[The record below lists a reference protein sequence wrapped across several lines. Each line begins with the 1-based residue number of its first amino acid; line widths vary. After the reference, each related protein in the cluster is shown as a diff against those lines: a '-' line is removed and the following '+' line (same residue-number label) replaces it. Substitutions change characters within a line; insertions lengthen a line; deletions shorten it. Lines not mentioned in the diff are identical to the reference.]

1 MSIESE
7 MKAWGRTTYRQFQQF
22 YRENERGSELASSK
36 RILNKVAPELAQPI
50 ADFMERFNKDGVS
63 MPIWLCFIA
72 DLHPQII
79 AHVGL
84 KTALDYIPTCNAYTR
99 LSFNIGKE
107 FENILRQRVAEE
119 TIAKNRLYD
128 IKHTKSV
135 KGKRMKF
142 YQAEKNNRRFELWE
156 RRHKIALGAWLLGE
170 IVNHT
175 GLFEVRIERNG
186 KKTIKLIYL
195 STEFK
200 DWTRRFDHWKE
211 IADPIRMALPHKPN
225 DWTDYFNGGYETF
238 NDPFVMNKPV
248 KSHYNFND
256 LRKMYVSV
264 NNVQR
269 VPWCI
274 NHKVLEVAQHMWD
287 TGQLM
292 DYTEVPL
299 QPYLENGL
307 ERPQELRAWKFKQN
321 KIRRINESNRS
332 KRLVHMKL
340 LHLANKYKE
349 WDSVYFPSRVDY
361 RGRLY
366 YMPAYLNPQGTDLAK
381 GLLLFKNGQQVLDED
396 DLERLLVHGANC
408 WGVKGSIEDRLYWIG
423 KHQKWIL
430 ETAEDPYDND
440 WWQEASEPFGFLAF
454 CYEFKKFNDEG
465 YGYVSHFPV
474 RMDCSNNGMQILHL
488 LLRDEGLA
496 KHCNLV
502 PDQPPGDMY
511 QWVADLVY
519 ERLKDQSKESYIA
532 SQWFQHGVTRKL
544 AKLAIMNKPY
554 GQSYF
559 HVLQKFLHEI
569 GDNHPFR
576 DGEQIDAINFLA
588 EQFNTVAREVLVSV
602 DRVHKFLRAC
612 AGGMGNKELSWTTP
626 FGFKV
631 IQKMTTHK
639 RMLVRTI
646 INNIQTQ
653 IKATE
658 ALDDIDPREQKNCI
672 TANFI
677 HALDATVVHTLAYA
691 MTYDMGF
698 VHDCF
703 ISHACNA
710 RKVHQDV
717 RKTYKNIYAIDLLKE
732 FRCELITTNPTADLP
747 DLPEL
752 GTLDVS
758 QIDRAMYLLS

>member
-1 MSIESE
+1 MSVESE
-7 MKAWGRTTYRQFQQF
+7 MKHWGRATYRQFQQY

-36 RILNKVAPELAQPI
+36 RILSKVAPQLAQPI
-50 ADFMERFNKDGVS
+50 ADFMERFNKDGIS
-63 MPIWLCFIA
+63 MPIWLTFVA

-79 AHVGL
+79 AHVAL
-84 KTALDYIPTCNAYTR
+84 KTALDYIPSCNAYTR
-99 LSFNIGKE
+99 LSFNVGKE

-119 TIAKNRLYD
+119 TFPKNRLYG
-128 IKHTKSV
+128 IKGRKSV
-135 KGKRMKF
+135 KGKMMKF
-142 YQAEKNNRRFELWE
+142 YEEERNNRRFELWE
-156 RRHKIALGAWLLGE
+156 RRYKIALGAWLLSE
-170 IVNHT
+170 IVKHT
-175 GLFEVRIERNG
+175 GLFVIRMERNG
-186 KKTIKLIYL
+186 KKQLRVIYL
-195 STEFK
+195 SAEFK
-200 DWTRRFDHWKE
+200 DWTKRFDAWKE
-211 IADPIRMALPHKPN
+211 VADPLRMALPHKPK
-225 DWTDYFNGGYETF
+225 DWTDYNDGGYETF

-248 KSHYNFND
+248 MSHRDFGIH
-256 LRKMYVSV
+256 KMYSSV
-264 NNVQR
+264 NNVQQ
-269 VPWCI
+269 VPWQI
-274 NHKVLEVAQHMWD
+274 NKKVLEVAQHMWD
-287 TGQLM
+287 NGQLM

-307 ERPQELRAWKFKQN
+307 ERPHELRAWKFKQD
-321 KIRRINESNRS
+321 KIRRINEANRT

-340 LHLANKYKE
+340 LHLGNKYSE
-349 WDSVYFPSRVDY
+349 WDELYFPVRIDY

-366 YMPAYLNPQGTDLAK
+366 YMPAYLHPQGCDLAK
-381 GLLLFKNGQQVLDED
+381 GLLLFKNGQQVMDED

-408 WGVKGSIEDRLYWIG
+408 WGVKGSIEERLYWIG

-454 CYEFKKFNDEG
+454 CFEYQQFTKEG
-465 YGYVSHFPV
+465 YGYVSNFPV

-488 LLRDEGLA
+488 LLRDQELA
-496 KHCNLV
+496 KHCNLI

-519 ERLKDQSKESYIA
+519 ERLKDQSRESYIA
-532 SQWFQHGVTRKL
+532 SQWFKHGVTRKL

-559 HVLQKFLHEI
+559 HVLQKFLYEI

-576 DGEQIDAINFLA
+576 EGEQIDAINYLA
-588 EQFNTVAREVLVSV
+588 KQFNDVAREVLVSV
-602 DRVHKFLRAC
+602 SRVHKFLRAC
-612 AGGMGNKELSWTTP
+612 AGAVGNQEIKWTTP

-631 IQKMTTHK
+631 LQKMTTFK
-639 RMLVRTI
+639 SVKVGTI
-646 INNIQTQ
+646 IDNIKTH
-653 IKATE
+653 IRFSE
-658 ALDDIDPREQKNCI
+658 ALDGVDPREQKNCI

-677 HALDATVVHTLAYA
+677 HGLDASVVHKLAYG

-703 ISHACNA
+703 ISHACHA

-717 RKTYKNIYAIDLLKE
+717 RKAYKEIYSVDLLKE
-732 FRCELITTNPTADLP
+732 FRCELQNNNPTAKLP
-747 DLPEL
+747 ELPEL

>member
-1 MSIESE
+1 MSVESE
-7 MKAWGRTTYRQFQQF
+7 MKAWGKATYRKFQQY
-22 YRENERGSELASSK
+22 YRENERGSELESSK
-36 RILNKVAPELAQPI
+36 RILNKVAPQLAQPI
-50 ADFMERFNKDGVS
+50 ADFMDRYGKEGVS
-63 MPIWLCFIA
+63 MPLWLSFIA
-72 DLHPQII
+72 DLHPQIV
-79 AHVGL
+79 AQV
-84 KTALDYIPTCNAYTR
+84 ALRTMFNYIPTCNSYTR

-107 FENILRQRVAEE
+107 YENICRQRVAEE
-119 TIAKNRLYD
+119 TIPKNKLYG
-128 IKHTKSV
+128 IKGRKSV
-135 KGKRMKF
+135 KGKLMKF
-142 YQAEKNNRRFELWE
+142 YTEERNNRRFEVWE

-170 IVNHT
+170 IVKHT
-175 GLFEVRIERNG
+175 GLLEVRMEHSG
-186 KKTIKLIYL
+186 KKKIKVIHL
-195 STEFK
+195 SAEFT
-200 DWTRRFDHWKE
+200 DWARRFDYWKE
-211 IADPIRMALPHKPN
+211 TVDPLRMALPHKPV
-225 DWTDYFNGGYETF
+225 DWTDYYTGGYETF
-238 NDPFVMNKPV
+238 NDSFVLNKPN
-248 KSHYNFND
+248 KAHYEFFEIN
-256 LRKMYVSV
+256 KMYTSA

-269 VPWCI
+269 IPWQI
-274 NHKVLEVAQHMWD
+274 NKKVLEVAQKLWD
-287 TGQLM
+287 NERLPK
-292 DYTEVPL
+292 YNEVPM
-299 QPYLENGL
+299 QPYLENGH
-307 ERPQELRAWKFKQN
+307 ERPDELRAWKFKQD
-321 KIRRINESNRS
+321 KIRRLNEASRS

-340 LHLANKYKE
+340 LHLGKKYAE
-349 WDSVYFPSRVDY
+349 WDEMYFPVRVDY

-366 YMPAYLNPQGTDLAK
+366 YTPAHLHPQGNDLAK
-381 GLLLFKNGQQVLDED
+381 GLLLFKNGQQVVDED

-408 WGVKGSIEDRLYWIG
+408 WGIKGSIEDRLYWIG

-430 ETAEDPYDND
+430 ETAEDPYEND
-440 WWQEASEPFGFLAF
+440 WWTEASEPFGFLAF
-454 CYEFKKFNDEG
+454 CYEYHKFTKEG

-519 ERLKDQSKESYIA
+519 ERLKEQSKENYIA

-559 HVLQKFLHEI
+559 HVLQKFLYEI
-569 GDNHPFR
+569 GDNHPFEV
-576 DGEQIDAINFLA
+576 GQEVDAINYLA
-588 EQFNTVAREVLVSV
+588 KQFNDIAREVLVSV
-602 DRVHKFLRAC
+602 NRVQKFLRGC
-612 AGGMGNKELSWTTP
+612 AGALGNQEIKWTTP

-631 IQKMTTHK
+631 TQKMTTHK

-653 IKATE
+653 IKYTE
-658 ALDDIDPREQKNCI
+658 ELDDVDPREQKNCI

-677 HALDATVVHTLAYA
+677 HGLDACVVHKLAYA
-691 MTYDMGF
+691 MPFDMGF

-703 ISHACNA
+703 ISHASNA
-710 RKVHQDV
+710 KKVHQLV
-717 RKTYKNIYAIDLLKE
+717 RKAYKDIYSVNLLEE
-732 FRCELITTNPTADLP
+732 FRCELQNNNPTAKLP

>member
-7 MKAWGRTTYRQFQQF
+7 MKAWGRATYRQFQQY

-36 RILNKVAPELAQPI
+36 RILSKVAPELAQPI
-50 ADFMERFNKDGVS
+50 EDFMERFNKDGVS
-63 MPIWLCFIA
+63 MPIWLTFVA

-79 AHVGL
+79 AHVAL

-99 LSFNIGKE
+99 LSFNVGKE
-107 FENILRQRVAEE
+107 FENILRQRAAEE
-119 TIAKNRLYD
+119 TIPKNKMYG
-128 IKHTKSV
+128 IKQRKSV
-135 KGKRMKF
+135 KGKLMKF
-142 YQAEKNNRRFELWE
+142 YKDERSNRRFELWE

-170 IVNHT
+170 MVKHT
-175 GLFEVRIERNG
+175 GLFEVRMERNG
-186 KKTIKLIYL
+186 KKQLRVIYL
-195 STEFK
+195 SAEFK
-200 DWTRRFDHWKE
+200 DWTRRFDDWKE
-211 IADPIRMALPHKPN
+211 LADPLRMALPHRPK
-225 DWTDYFNGGYETF
+225 DWTDYYDGGYETF

-248 KSHYNFND
+248 MKHSDFGIH
-256 LRKMYVSV
+256 KMYSSV

-274 NHKVLEVAQHMWD
+274 NEKVLRVAQDMWD

-292 DYTEVPL
+292 DYAEVPL

-307 ERPQELRAWKFKQN
+307 ERPDELRAWKFKQD
-321 KIRRINESNRS
+321 KIRRINEGNRS

-340 LHLANKYKE
+340 LHLGNKYSE
-349 WDSVYFPSRVDY
+349 WDEFYFPSRVDY

-366 YMPAYLNPQGTDLAK
+366 YMPAYLHPQGCDLARS
-381 GLLLFKNGQQVLDED
+381 LLLFKNGQQVVDED
-396 DLERLLVHGANC
+396 DIERLLVHGANC
-408 WGVKGSIEDRLYWIG
+408 WGLKGTVMERAGWVGQHKQD
-423 KHQKWIL
+423 IL
-430 ETAEDPYDND
+430 ECATDPYSNN
-440 WWQEASEPFGFLAF
+440 WWHEASEPFGFLAF
-454 CYEFKKFNDEG
+454 CFEYQRFTKEG

-488 LLRDEGLA
+488 LLRDRGLA
-496 KHCNLV
+496 KHCNLI

-519 ERLKDQSKESYIA
+519 ERLKEQSKENYIA
-532 SQWFQHGVTRKL
+532 SQWFKHGVTRKL
-544 AKLAIMNKPY
+544 AKIAIMNKPY

-559 HVLQKFLHEI
+559 HVLQKFLFAI
-569 GDNHPFR
+569 GDNHPFEV
-576 DGEQIDAINFLA
+576 GEEVDAINYLA
-588 EQFNTVAREVLVSV
+588 KQFNDVAREVLVSV

-612 AGGMGNKELSWTTP
+612 AGAVGNKEIKWTTP

-631 IQKMTTHK
+631 VQKMTTSK
-639 RMLVRTI
+639 RVKVATI
-646 INNIQTQ
+646 IDNIKTH
-653 IKATE
+653 IRFSE

-677 HALDATVVHTLAYA
+677 HGLDASVVHTLAYS
-691 MTYDMGF
+691 MKFDMGF

-717 RKTYKNIYAIDLLKE
+717 RNAYKNIYSVDLLKE
-732 FRCELITTNPTADLP
+732 FRCELQNNNPTADLP